1 MYGCAKYFRDRY
13 NAVSPSLNNLGM
25 LFGYKIRDY
34 MDKKITKAQ
43 QHNVRPMGT
52 RQQRFEVACKDR
64 SRRGVR
70 RERVVQEC
78 LLREDS
84 TAACTCHKPKLLH
97 LPCSHVIAACVESG
111 VQPTTFVSPYF
122 TKEAVACT
130 WDQEIYGI
138 GVFGTFTHN
147 RAQPCYIP
155 DPATVR
161 KGPGRPKTR
170 RIRNGMD
177 ESELAKVARKCSQCN
192 NYGHNYKKC
201 PMNEQHNAAEAGPS
215 GNASDGR
222 PPEFVSTTAS
232 RAHPRRS
239 VSSRSSVV

>member
-1 MYGCAKYFRDRY
+1 
-13 NAVSPSLNNLGM
+13 
-25 LFGYKIRDY
+25 

-43 QHNVRPMGT
+43 QHNARSMGT
-52 RQQRFEVACKDR
+52 RQQRFGVACKDR
-64 SRRGVR
+64 SRCGVR

-78 LLREDS
+78 LLREDD
-84 TAACTCHKPKLLH
+84 TAACTCDKPNVLH
-97 LPCSHVIAACVESG
+97 LTCSHIIAACVESG
-111 VQPTTFVSPYF
+111 VQPITFVSPYF

-138 GVFGTFTHN
+138 RVFGTFTHN

-177 ESELAKVARKCSQCN
+177 ESELAKVVRQCSQCN
-192 NYGHNYKKC
+192 NYGNNYTTC
-201 PMNEQHNAAEAGPS
+201 TMTEINNAAEARPS

-222 PPEFVSTTAS
+222 
-232 RAHPRRS
+232 
-239 VSSRSSVV
+239 